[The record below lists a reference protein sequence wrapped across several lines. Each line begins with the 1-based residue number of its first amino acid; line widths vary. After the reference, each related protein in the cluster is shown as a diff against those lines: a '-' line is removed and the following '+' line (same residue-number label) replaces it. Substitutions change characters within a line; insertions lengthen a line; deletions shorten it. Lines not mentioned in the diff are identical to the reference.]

1 MSAEAVKLVI
11 QPHRLERKWQRLGK
25 VLRSGDCRSP
35 DAIVTKAFWK
45 EKLLTAL
52 QSRRALNHPDPNK
65 HKQEFLFPIMTAAAD
80 HCLFDPK
87 KGQR

>member
-1 MSAEAVKLVI
+1 MSSEAVKLVI
-11 QPHRLERKWQRLGK
+11 QLHRLEMKWQRLGK
-25 VLRSGDCRSP
+25 VFRSGDCGSA
-35 DAIVTKAFWK
+35 DAIGTKAFWK

-65 HKQEFLFPIMTAAAD
+65 YKQEFLFPIMTAAGD
-80 HCLFDPK
+80 HCLFDQK

>member
-11 QPHRLERKWQRLGK
+11 QPHRLEMKWQRLGK
-25 VLRSGDCRSP
+25 VFRSGDCRSP